1 MASLARRHNAT
12 LATSGAE
19 AAKNAPHPCFSNT
32 SHFNPRSP
40 CEERRASTGCRYMS
54 LLFQPT
60 LPVRGATSPGR
71 PGGRP
76 APISTHAPRA
86 GSDHGALPPLGLGV
100 ISTHAPRAGS
110 DCAPTGSRVADAGF
124 QSTLPVRGATR
135 CPAHG
140 IAGAPISIHAPRAG
154 SDRRSAPGNPDLA
167 NFNPRSPCGERH
179 NATDVRLRDA
189 QISTHAPR
197 AGSDAL
203 EVVAGAGA
211 VQFQSTLPV
220 RGATRKGTGQVVY
233 CEFQS
238 TLPVRGA
245 TVEPGPGRTCRMIS
259 IHAPR
264 AGSDH
269 ARRRVLRRRL
279 DFNPRSPCGER
290 PWLFSRLSGRLDF
303 NPRSPCGERLL
314 LAAARGERRVI
325 STHAPRAGS
334 DICPARGTSDRTHF
348 NPRSPCGERR
358 RPPSGS
364 STRPTFQP
372 TLPVRGATSPSFIFR
387 PFPRS
392 ISTHAP
398 RAGIDAAA

>member
-12 LATSGAE
+12 LTTSGAE

-220 RGATRKGTGQVVY
+220 RGATPARCRTRRAPRYFNPRSPCGERHLSRSRDFGPNS
-233 CEFQS
+233 FQP

-245 TVEPGPGRTCRMIS
+245 TEASEREFDEAHIS
-259 IHAPR
+259 THAPR
-264 AGSDH
+264 AGSDVPELH
-269 ARRRVLRRRL
+269 FSSFPSF

-290 PWLFSRLSGRLDF
+290 RSCLTSTGATTNDF
-303 NPRSPCGERLL
+303 NPRSPCGERQ
-314 LAAARGERRVI
+314 
-325 STHAPRAGS
+325 AGG
-334 DICPARGTSDRTHF
+334 DGV
-348 NPRSPCGERR
+348 
-358 RPPSGS
+358 
-364 STRPTFQP
+364 Q
-372 TLPVRGATSPSFIFR
+372 
-387 PFPRS
+387 
-392 ISTHAP
+392 
-398 RAGIDAAA
+398 